1 MAFLEF
7 FFNVACFGHE
17 VRDLFVDKVR
27 KYHGILV
34 MACRCSQNSTPLGQ
48 DFMYLMP
55 RFSCGYSQCFVLTQN
70 LKMDVTQ
77 WIGLKHLVLCFR
89 VQAEYHTVVYVW
101 KSYSSVRVGQEE
113 AGDFFGVSYSGNARM
128 GDTGVPMFEG
138 AVCEVMINSYWCVC
152 RHLLVGRRPTAVMHM
167 SLCGLGSKSCS
178 GGNNC
183 HSYVLL
189 RHCVINSSFK
199 MNQNHYWVIMP
210 MYMISFPQLY
220 TQR

>member
-1 MAFLEF
+1 MLPKFHASWTGFHVSYAPLQLW
-7 FFNVACFGHE
+7 
-17 VRDLFVDKVR
+17 LFTVFCTDTKPENGR
-27 KYHGILV
+27 YTMNWFK
-34 MACRCSQNSTPLGQ
+34 TP
-48 DFMYLMP
+48 
-55 RFSCGYSQCFVLTQN
+55 CFVSQSP
-70 LKMDVTQ
+70 
-77 WIGLKHLVLCFR
+77 GR
-89 VQAEYHTVVYVW
+89 V
-101 KSYSSVRVGQEE
+101 SYSCLCMETLLFSQGRPRRSRG
-113 AGDFFGVSYSGNARM
+113 FFRVSYSGNARM
-128 GDTGVPMFEG
+128 EDTGVPMFEG

-152 RHLLVGRRPTAVMHM
+152 RHLLVGRSPAAVMHM
-167 SLCGLGSKSCS
+167 SPSGLGSKSCS